1 MKKEIVMG
9 AVLLLPLLAGAAD
22 FKPLAVKP
30 GLWEMTVISKVQLPE
45 DMLSQMPPDRRAQIE
60 ATMAARSGQAAG
72 PRVLKVCL
80 DKDSLSRALNLG
92 ADTRQNCQRKLFSSS
107 PTRQEVDVECTGDN
121 GKLAGRMT
129 FEALSPESG
138 RGTMQMTREGGM
150 GMMKINVSVNTKYL
164 GPDCGD
170 VKPR

>member
-22 FKPLAVKP
+22 FRPLAVKP
-30 GLWEMTVISKVQLPE
+30 GLWEATVTSKVQLPDE
-45 DMLSQMPPDRRAQIE
+45 VLSKMSPDQRAQME
-60 ATMAARSGQAAG
+60 AAVAARSGQAAG
-72 PRVLKVCL
+72 PRVVKVCL
-80 DKDSLSRALNLG
+80 DKDSLNRALTLG
-92 ADTRQNCQRKLFSSS
+92 SDPRQNCQRKLFSSS
-107 PTRQEVDVECTGDN
+107 PTKQEVDVECTAEN
-121 GKLAGRMT
+121 GKLVGRMT

-138 RGTMQMTREGGM
+138 RGTMQMIREGGM
-150 GMMKINVSVNTKYL
+150 GLMKVNVVVNAKYL